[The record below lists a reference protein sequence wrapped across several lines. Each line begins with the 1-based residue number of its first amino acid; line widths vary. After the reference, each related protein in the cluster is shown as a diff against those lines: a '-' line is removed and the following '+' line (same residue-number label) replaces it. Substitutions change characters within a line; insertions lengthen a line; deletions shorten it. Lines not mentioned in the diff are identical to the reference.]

1 MKKIKYLLTLLFVS
15 VCAVQNA
22 WADDVIANVT
32 LKEKNSL
39 STEIL
44 AIQGIDDVKTV
55 THLTVTT
62 NEGVQLGAEDWTT
75 IQAMSGL
82 VVLDLSNASAEAIP
96 ENQFNNHDYANR
108 CPNLTTVNLPKDLT
122 TIGESAFEYHQSI
135 VTVVVPN
142 TVTTIG
148 SYAFYN
154 CRKLENCDLSGCN
167 LTTIPSGCFG
177 SCIML
182 NSFTIPSSVM
192 TIEQNAF
199 NDCQKFTSPLP
210 TGLKSIGTKAF
221 YNALMQDVNVVIP
234 EGVAVPTY
242 GFAYTKIRSIELPTT
257 CSQSVNICYDQC
269 DNLQS
274 VTLKSPTVVGSS
286 SGYVSS
292 GVSNVTLKVP
302 SHLVAAYKSHPKWSQ
317 YKDVVAIS
325 PAITDYTVSADLN
338 LSNSSMRMEGTPNV
352 FFTENASLTIAG
364 STGQAFNNYTA
375 SAKINTSQTTSSSRK
390 YSMIFN
396 EEATVTVNGDF
407 KQRFYVDK
415 DYWNFLCLPF
425 DFTVGDVTA
434 ESGQFVMRTYDG
446 ARRNIENSSSGNWS
460 ANLADDVVIPAGT
473 GFILRTSV
481 DTWLTFK
488 AKAEGTNYAFKKTDD
503 EIQIALA
510 ANNSNVNATPANT
523 GWNMVGN
530 PWQTYYNIHK
540 LNYTAPFAVYDGN
553 KYVTYSPSDDDYA
566 LRPFEAVFVQCPN
579 AITSM
584 DFPATGRQI
593 TSEINSQNAV
603 MKRRAAGHRLLL
615 DIQVAGNGQNDKTRL
630 VVNNDAT
637 MDYEI
642 GRDASKF
649 FADGTHVPQ
658 IYSLGADGTQY
669 AINERPAGNGT
680 QPLGILFASEGE
692 YTISAVRNDIGQVIL
707 TDNETSIKTD
717 LSQNDYTFDAD
728 AGTCEGRFTMAFS
741 NTTGIQ
747 STMNA
752 ETTEKEIYTLDGV
765 KVGNATNSLRK
776 GVYVVRQG
784 QHTQKVIIK

>member
-15 VCAVQNA
+15 VCAVQST

-44 AIQGIDDVKTV
+44 AIQGIDDVKAV

-82 VVLDLSNASAEAIP
+82 VVLDLSNASADAVP
-96 ENQFNNHDYANR
+96 DFQFYNR

-122 TIGESAFEYHQSI
+122 RIGNYAFNNPNI
-135 VTVVVPN
+135 VTIVVPN
-142 TVTTIG
+142 TITSIG
-148 SYAFYN
+148 GYAFAS
-154 CRKLENCDLSGCN
+154 CHKLENCDISACN
-167 LTTIPSGCFG
+167 ITTIPENCFEN
-177 SCIML
+177 CYLL
-182 NSFTIPSSVM
+182 NGFEIPSSV
-192 TIEQNAF
+192 TEIERYAF
-199 NDCQKFTSPLP
+199 SYCHNFASTLP
-210 TGLKSIGTKAF
+210 TGIKSIGYAAF
-221 YNALMQDVNVVIP
+221 SSAGMQNVDIVIP
-234 EGVAVPTY
+234 ENTVIEGGLFRAS
-242 GFAYTKIRSIELPTT
+242 GIRSLELPSTY
-257 CSQSVNICYDQC
+257 CVYDNYGLEDC
-269 DNLQS
+269 NNLQTL
-274 VTLKSPTVVGSS
+274 TLKSPTVVSS
-286 SGYVSS
+286 SSPIS
-292 GVSNVTLKVP
+292 TANNVTLYVP

-325 PAITDYTVSADLN
+325 PAISDYTVSTDLN

-375 SAKINTSQTTSSSRK
+375 SAKINTYYSSSRQ

-407 KQRFYVDK
+407 KQRFYVDN

-488 AKAEGTNYAFKKTDD
+488 AKADGTNYAFKKNSD
-503 EIQIALA
+503 EIQIPLA
-510 ANNSNVNATPANT
+510 ANNSNGDASPANT

-540 LNYTAPFAVYDGN
+540 LNYTAPFAIYNGWQ
-553 KYVTYSPSDDDYA
+553 YVTYSPSDDDYA
-566 LRPFEAVFVQCPN
+566 LRPFEAVFVQCPQGV
-579 AITSM
+579 TSM
-584 DFPATGRQI
+584 DFPATGRQM
-593 TSEINSQNAV
+593 TSEVTSQNAAR
-603 MKRRAAGHRLLL
+603 RRAAGNRLLL
-615 DIQVAGNGQNDKTRL
+615 DIQVASNDQNDKTRL

-680 QPLGILFASEGE
+680 QPLGILFASDGE

-717 LSQNDYTFDAD
+717 LSQHSYTFDAD

-741 NTTGIQ
+741 NTTGIH
-747 STMNA
+747 SMVND
-752 ETTEKEIYTLDGV
+752 ETAEKEIYTLDGV
-765 KVGNATNSLRK
+765 KVGNTTGLKK